1 MSNIGILGGSFDPF
15 HRGHLS
21 IALAAEVDIRDRGAA
36 MALFSGHREVLRDSV
51 DPVVSAF
58 ALFLR
63 IAGVKV
69 SAELLHLLKKIRHRI
84 KGRK

>member
-1 MSNIGILGGSFDPF
+1 
-15 HRGHLS
+15 
-21 IALAAEVDIRDRGAA
+21 